1 MWYVIQT
8 ISGQEHEVCLWINTY
23 VDKTYYTRCFVPLY
37 EDVWR
42 KEGVGHISIKKMFS
56 GYIFLETDT
65 PEKVHDALKEMP
77 KLTVLLSVKENTGR
91 VFLPIHK
98 YEESFF
104 DNILSDGIMRVSYVH
119 VSKSGKLD
127 MIIGP
132 LRAYEEQILRVD
144 IPHRRAI
151 VVIPML
157 GEERSLKFG
166 LWLDKDPKIDWIE
179 EEKTRFVDTSKVSSV
194 NQERRPDNI
203 WDWKEWKKIN
213 EEKRNRITDE
223 DIFGYKVGDYVIN
236 TTGIYGDIPLQI
248 TEIRS
253 DKNTV
258 TVNVELFGRI
268 TGIEME
274 MDKIMKIWD
283 AS

>member
-23 VDKTYYTRCFVPLY
+23 VDKNYYTRCFVPLY

-98 YEESFF
+98 DEESFF

-127 MIIGP
+127 VIIGP

-179 EEKTRFVDTSKVSSV
+179 EEKAKLADTSKGSSM